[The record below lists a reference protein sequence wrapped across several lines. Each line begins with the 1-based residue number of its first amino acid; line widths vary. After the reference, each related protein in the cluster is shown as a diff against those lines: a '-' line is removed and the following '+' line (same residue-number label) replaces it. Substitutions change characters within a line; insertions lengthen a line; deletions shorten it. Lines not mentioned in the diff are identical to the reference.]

1 MNIFAK
7 ELESKK
13 METKINGNDLLKLGY
28 SEGDLIGI
36 ALKINNKRIGFT
48 KNQIT
53 KIQKCI
59 IKTRKIY

>member
-1 MNIFAK
+1 
-7 ELESKK
+7 

-48 KNQIT
+48 KNQIL
-53 KIQKCI
+53 QKFKNVLLKPEKFIEEKFC
-59 IKTRKIY
+59 